1 MKGIKIKIDN
11 GNVSIDI
18 TKVKDKLIEKDSYHL
33 LIEHINEALSDEDF
47 AECNQINPTM
57 DRGDLWVS
65 GGLMGVTA
73 QVFFLG
79 NREIIQLKENGKT
92 TLQIGGGL
100 EEYIDTSK
108 ENDIDFL
115 KWFYSTNDVQ
125 EAVQMLYE
133 DCGWVVTDIDTFQ
146 ARKELVKDA
155 VYQFRENRY
164 RPNIGDD
171 ADNPT
176 QSYMY
181 EDTLNYEDID
191 NDDLMNACYDFGYSE
206 KQVEEWMANDQEIPL
221 MLECY
226 FETV

>member
-1 MKGIKIKIDN
+1 MDGIKIKIDD

-18 TKVKDKLIEKDSYHL
+18 TQIKDQLIEKDSYHL

-57 DRGDLWVS
+57 DRGNLWIS

-92 TLQIGGGL
+92 TLQQGGGL
-100 EEYIDTSK
+100 EEYIDTTK

-115 KWFYSTNDVQ
+115 KWFYSTNDTQ

-133 DCGWVVTDIDTFQ
+133 DCGWEVTDLDTYQ
-146 ARKELVKDA
+146 ARKELEKGVK
-155 VYQFRENRY
+155 YLFREHREVEPGVHKLY
-164 RPNIGDD
+164 ESEMNINDHDEEEILDACETYGYQREYVKTWLGDKD
-171 ADNPT
+171 
-176 QSYMY
+176 
-181 EDTLNYEDID
+181 E
-191 NDDLMNACYDFGYSE
+191 
-206 KQVEEWMANDQEIPL
+206 VPL
-221 MLECY
+221 ILECL
-226 FETV
+226 FELES